1 MAGGVRFADDVEGG
15 GLPRPGAEKRYEIEN
30 DPLAELSHRM
40 LDSANGLFVFV
51 VHVL

>member
-1 MAGGVRFADDVEGG
+1 MIQNLLYVVTKDFV
-15 GLPRPGAEKRYEIEN
+15 Y
-30 DPLAELSHRM
+30 PLAELSHRI